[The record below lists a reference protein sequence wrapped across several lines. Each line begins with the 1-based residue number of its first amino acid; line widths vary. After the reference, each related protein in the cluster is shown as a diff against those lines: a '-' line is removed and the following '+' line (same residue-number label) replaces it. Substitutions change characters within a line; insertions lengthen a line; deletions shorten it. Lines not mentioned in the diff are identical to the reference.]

1 MHLAGVTEIAAS
13 RERVWETISNPNRAA
28 DSNTSG
34 QAQIEK
40 IDDRHYRVS
49 VSAPSAM
56 MPVNVVLDL
65 QLTEID
71 EPNRIAA
78 AVEGAFMGGPI
89 NGTGSIELTELA
101 PKLTRTTWVA
111 DATLGGML
119 GGFEP
124 MIQGPIQQ
132 AADQG
137 FASLKERLEAEE
149 AATGS

>member
-13 RERVWETISNPNRAA
+13 RKRVWETISNPNRAA
-28 DSNTSG
+28 ESNTSG

-40 IDDRHYRVS
+40 IDERHYRVS

-101 PKLTRTTWVA
+101 PKLTRTTWVV

-149 AATGS
+149 AAAGS